1 MQDTPGKGPLRWS
14 LQEARLPRSSPCLRE
29 GAKEWAFASSAAT
42 CGVSAQGSLV
52 STPCPP
58 QFQAHQGKQV
68 FTKNPTVLE
77 VLTEQAPPTP
87 RQVPHAGQ
95 GQASHV
101 PFFCSRVRPET
112 GSSSPGR
119 ASVGAKAA
127 QGTSMWQEQAP
138 LWL

>member
-1 MQDTPGKGPLRWS
+1 M
-14 LQEARLPRSSPCLRE
+14 
-29 GAKEWAFASSAAT
+29 
-42 CGVSAQGSLV
+42 
-52 STPCPP
+52 
-58 QFQAHQGKQV
+58 

-138 LWL
+138 LWLQRRAQGLVGVVGRVGKPTAGLSEDRAFVGAEEDPQAAI